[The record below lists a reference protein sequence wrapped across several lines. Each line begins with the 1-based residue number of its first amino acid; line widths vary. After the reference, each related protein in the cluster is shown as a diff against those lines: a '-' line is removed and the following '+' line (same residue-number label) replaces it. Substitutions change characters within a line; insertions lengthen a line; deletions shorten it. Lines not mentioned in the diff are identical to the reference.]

1 MSRGILAAP
10 WTLLLLP
17 LLLSLSKAFTIDDP
31 LFVWIAQHVLKRP
44 LDPYGFTANW
54 FGFPAE
60 MWSFNVQNPPLTSY
74 WLALAGLISFD
85 EVILHLFMLPFPLLV
100 VLGTMRLARQLG
112 RAPGWAGLLCA
123 ASPVLLIS
131 STTVMCDVMLLA
143 IMVWAVTLW
152 VEGLA
157 RGSLPRLFLAALLCG
172 LAPLTK
178 YFGLALLPLLLAYT
192 LLRAF
197 LPARRAPRL
206 LIPLPLLALPLLTVF
221 AWHLYTTARY
231 GSSHVLGAGIYAT
244 AVRNTPG
251 HDPTLALYAAVTF
264 LGGCLLWPVV
274 PLLSES
280 RWSGRLLILVPALAL
295 GPLGYRLDIEK
306 KSHMPFSQYAAEAQ
320 IPPENHALA
329 ALFFAAGLCALVL
342 CARALLR
349 RPRCPETW
357 LLGLWFGG
365 TVLFFAVLNWTVAAR
380 NVLPLI
386 PPLCVLASPAARSRA
401 TDTEDDP
408 AGEPDEV
415 KGEPAGAAA
424 PRAYPVAA
432 CLGLAF
438 ALWGTYAE
446 VRWANSV
453 RSAANTIMN
462 KYGGQDRP
470 IYFLGHWGFQYYME
484 QRGAQA
490 VAITERLKWD
500 PLPRA
505 VLVIPRNNAN
515 VYWKPFRHWDAL
527 EVLQR
532 TVHRALY
539 LVAFEHGAGFYSHQM
554 GAMPMLLVN
563 GVADRYTIAQRPQ
576 GETGPIGVTEEE
588 R

>member
-10 WTLLLLP
+10 WALLLVP

-31 LFVWIAQHVLKRP
+31 LFVWIAKHILSRP

-85 EVILHLFMLPFPLLV
+85 EVVLHLFMLPFPLLAV
-100 VLGTMRLARQLG
+100 IGTMRLARQLG

-123 ASPVLLIS
+123 VSPVLLIS
-131 STTVMCDVMLLA
+131 STTVMCDVMLLS

-157 RGSLPRLFLAALLCG
+157 RGSLPRLFLSALLCG

-206 LIPLPLLALPLLTVF
+206 LVPLPLLALPLLAVLG
-221 AWHLYTTARY
+221 WHLYTTSLY
-231 GSSHVLGAGIYAT
+231 GTSHVLGAGIYAT

-251 HDPTLALYAAVTF
+251 HDPALALYAAVTF

-274 PLLSES
+274 PLLAEA
-280 RWSGRLLILVPALAL
+280 RWPARLLVLVPAMVL
-295 GPLGYRLDIEK
+295 GPLGYRIDIER
-306 KSHMPFSQYAAEAQ
+306 KSQMPFSQFAAQADL
-320 IPPENHALA
+320 PPENQALA
-329 ALFFAAGLCALVL
+329 ALFFAAGLCALLL

-386 PPLCVLASPAARSRA
+386 PPLCVLVAPMARTEASQKGAP
-401 TDTEDDP
+401 
-408 AGEPDEV
+408 
-415 KGEPAGAAA
+415 GEPAREGA

-432 CLGLAF
+432 CLGLVF
-438 ALWGTYAE
+438 TLFSTYAE

-453 RSAANTIMN
+453 RSAAETIMN

-515 VYWKPFRHWDAL
+515 VYWKPFRAWDAL

-539 LVAFEHGAGFYSHQM
+539 LVAFEHGAGFYSHRM

-563 GVADRYTIAQRPQ
+563 GVADRYTIAQRPAGQ
-576 GETGPIGVTEEE
+576 TGPIGASEEE